1 MDWITSTL
9 LMGVAIATATTFDDN
24 IYLTL
29 FFSKTNYSFRPRHV
43 ILGELIGF
51 TGLVMISL
59 IGFVAGLV
67 VDHAWVGLLGFLPL
81 AIGINTLISNET
93 DDQDQIPAI
102 AVANPSHRPYR
113 QVRSRSLVHTFK
125 DPQTYKVSAV
135 TLANGGNNL
144 AIYIPLFAST
154 SLPRLSLIL
163 ATCYGAIALWLS
175 LSYHLTRQPML
186 AVIMARYVRRAFPF
200 VLIWLGTNILINNGS
215 YQLVYALMPGS

>member
-93 DDQDQIPAI
+93 DDQEQTPDIT
-102 AVANPSHRPYR
+102 VANPSHRPYR